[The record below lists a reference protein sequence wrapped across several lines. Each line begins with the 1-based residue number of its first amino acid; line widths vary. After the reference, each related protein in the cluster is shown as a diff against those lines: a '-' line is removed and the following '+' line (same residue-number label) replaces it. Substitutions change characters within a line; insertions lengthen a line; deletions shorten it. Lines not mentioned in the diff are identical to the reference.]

1 MRILSRQEIE
11 ETLPGLDLVSAIER
25 AFVDYSAGRATI
37 PPVGELLLESG
48 EVHIKY
54 GYVDGGAHYVV
65 KIASG
70 FFDNPSLGL
79 PSGNGMMLL
88 FSQRTGEP
96 ACVLLDEGRLTDV
109 RTAVAGAVA
118 AKHLAPDGLERLGIL
133 GTGTQ
138 GRLQLAYLAPVVPCR
153 RVLVCGRGEA
163 QLESY
168 RAHFADSDFEIDT
181 TRDADELLATCSL
194 VVTATPVTE
203 PLLREVSL
211 RPGTHITAVGSDT
224 PSKQELEA
232 AILRRADLVVADSRE
247 QCWQRGEI
255 HQALQAGALEKERVI
270 ELGEV
275 ISGRCAGRTSGSQI
289 TVADLTGVAVQDLA
303 IAEAVLQATTKQP

>member
-1 MRILSRQEIE
+1 MRILTRQQIE
-11 ETLPGLDLVSAIER
+11 EVLPGLDLVPAIER
-25 AFVDYSAGRATI
+25 GFVDYSAGRATI

-96 ACVLLDEGRLTDV
+96 ACVLLDEGHLTDV

-118 AKHLAPDGLERLGIL
+118 AKHLAPDGVERLGIL

-138 GRLQLAYLAPVVPCR
+138 GRLQLAHLAPMVPCR

-168 RAHFADSDFEIDT
+168 RAHFAHSDFEIDT
-181 TRDADELLATCSL
+181 TQDADELLATCSL
-194 VVTATPVTE
+194 VVTATPATE
-203 PLLREVSL
+203 PLLRRRSL
-211 RPGTHITAVGSDT
+211 RSGTHSTAARST
-224 PSKQELEA
+224 RPSRPALW
-232 AILRRADLVVADSRE
+232 RR
-247 QCWQRGEI
+247 QRSSSWV
-255 HQALQAGALEKERVI
+255 R
-270 ELGEV
+270 
-275 ISGRCAGRTSGSQI
+275 
-289 TVADLTGVAVQDLA
+289 
-303 IAEAVLQATTKQP
+303 